1 VGHEW
6 AFNRPSKY
14 VEYKAAEYG
23 TGVEQVDPENTLR
36 RCSHCGFTHPD
47 SRSGEAFECQ
57 KCSHETHADS
67 NASKN
72 IGLRYLRRN
81 QPGGDEGAPLCVRS
95 NSETLNV
102 DGGYSPA
109 EESIRTGVHAESH
122 DFTCWELKTEL
133 PTLSGSLAVRSYLCD
148 GWSLLWFRQ
157 KGESALDCRIVL
169 QTHLA
174 KRDSA
179 D

>member
-1 VGHEW
+1 M
-6 AFNRPSKY
+6 
-14 VEYKAAEYG
+14 
-23 TGVEQVDPENTLR
+23 EQVDPENTSW

-47 SRSGEAFECQ
+47 NRSGEASECQ
-57 KCSHETHADS
+57 KCTCETHADYNTS
-67 NASKN
+67 RN
-72 IGLRYLRRN
+72 IGLQYLRRN
-81 QPGGDEGAPLCVRS
+81 QTGSGGGALVGVHL
-95 NSETLNV
+95 NNGTLNM
-102 DGGYSPA
+102 DGGHSPA

-122 DFTCWELKTEL
+122 DFTRGELKTEL

-157 KGESALDCRIVL
+157 KGESALDCRIVP
-169 QTHLA
+169 QIHLA